1 MTLFTRRFI
10 KRMGIFSA
18 LLYVLNDVIVK
29 ITITGVK
36 LKFETTNTPV
46 YVTFILSAIIQAG
59 VIWWLAVIF
68 TRDLRCSSIFHFP
81 ESEYRFY
88 TIYFLIYSVIP
99 IIYAFYIYHY
109 SLPFYEEALRE
120 AINGVYVYQYEEAYF
135 QKLSGQLT
143 DIRDGRLA
151 AEKIALV
158 IGCVIQ
164 IVMLRLSMLKLIKV
178 YQSPFKKVKRRI

>member
-1 MTLFTRRFI
+1 
-10 KRMGIFSA
+10 MGIFSA

-36 LKFETTNTPV
+36 LKFDTTNTPV
-46 YVTFILSAIIQAG
+46 YVTFILSALIQAG

-68 TRDLRCSSIFHFP
+68 TRNLRCSSIFHFP

-88 TIYFLIYSVIP
+88 MIYFLVYSLIP
-99 IIYAFYIYHY
+99 IGYAFYIYSY
-109 SLPFYEEALRE
+109 SIPFYEEALRE
-120 AINGVYVYQYEEAYF
+120 AINGVYVYQYEESYF
-135 QKLSGQLT
+135 RQLSDQLT
-143 DIRDGRLA
+143 HIRDSRLT
-151 AEKIALV
+151 AEKIALA

-164 IVMLRLSMLKLIKV
+164 IIMLRLSMLKLIKV